1 MSITVS
7 INFKVLQHIPAD
19 LVDYISNNFRYPAG
33 IIGCRATNPEMSLDC
48 CEYDIAIFN
57 KQSAGNR
64 FIRLGNHGL
73 EVITL
78 REISRIN
85 VMKLYKMII
94 IQDDNSLSLSSS
106 SLSSANNVSA
116 FQQHYLKVLRGLGK
130 KSIINSLFY
139 YEKITKN
146 IQKNS
151 VLAAMW
157 LKIAAYDF
165 LEGILAL
172 SEIKPM
178 PIHELNQIRKITIE
192 RQDIAEG
199 VKIALE
205 CIGLERATR
214 STISRSIEA
223 ICELN
228 SMEYD
233 KELIKIKVNHLLEKG
248 MISDCYYYLGK
259 MGHRCLAYRDYKFL
273 SKYMKL
279 IQISM
284 DLTKDMQ
291 QLEKLHINLVSISKI
306 ILKKLSRYH
315 SGCNRL

>member
-1 MSITVS
+1 
-7 INFKVLQHIPAD
+7 
-19 LVDYISNNFRYPAG
+19 
-33 IIGCRATNPEMSLDC
+33 MSLDC

-57 KQSAGNR
+57 KQSTGNR
-64 FIRLGNHGL
+64 FIRLGNCGL

-78 REISRIN
+78 TEISRIN

-116 FQQHYLKVLRGLGK
+116 FQQHYLRVLRGLGK

-139 YEKITKN
+139 HEKITKN

-192 RQDIAEG
+192 HQDIAEG

-205 CIGLERATR
+205 CVGLERATR

-248 MISDCYYYLGK
+248 MVSDCYYYLGK

-284 DLTKDMQ
+284 DLTNDVQ
-291 QLEKLHINLVSISKI
+291 QLEKLHINLVNISKI
-306 ILKKLSRYH
+306 TLKKLSHYH

>member
-1 MSITVS
+1 M
-7 INFKVLQHIPAD
+7 QHLPRD
-19 LVDYISNNFRYPAG
+19 LVDYINNNFRYPAG

-64 FIRLGNHGL
+64 FIRVGNHGL
-73 EVITL
+73 ELITL
-78 REISRIN
+78 TEISRTN
-85 VMKLYKMII
+85 VMKLHNMII
-94 IQDDNSLSLSSS
+94 IQDDDNLSLSSS

-139 YEKITKN
+139 HETITKN

-151 VLAAMW
+151 VLGAMW

-199 VKIALE
+199 IKIALE
-205 CIGLERATR
+205 CVGLERATR

-273 SKYMKL
+273 SKYIKL

-284 DLTKDMQ
+284 DLTKDIQ
-291 QLEKLHINLVSISKI
+291 QLERLHINLVNISKI
-306 ILKKLSRYH
+306 ILKKLSHYH

>member
-1 MSITVS
+1 M
-7 INFKVLQHIPAD
+7 QHLPRD
-19 LVDYISNNFRYPAG
+19 LVDYINNNFRYPAG

-64 FIRLGNHGL
+64 FIRVGNHGL
-73 EVITL
+73 ELITL
-78 REISRIN
+78 TEISMTN
-85 VMKLYKMII
+85 VMKLHNMII
-94 IQDDNSLSLSSS
+94 IQDDDSLSLSSS

-116 FQQHYLKVLRGLGK
+116 FQQHYLRVLRGLGK

-139 YEKITKN
+139 HETITKN

-151 VLAAMW
+151 VLGAMW

-199 VKIALE
+199 IKIALE
-205 CIGLERATR
+205 CVGLERATR

-273 SKYMKL
+273 SKYIKL

-284 DLTKDMQ
+284 DLTKDIQ
-291 QLEKLHINLVSISKI
+291 QLERLHINLVNISKI
-306 ILKKLSRYH
+306 ILKKLSHYH